1 MTPETYMKH
10 YHCGGSR
17 QSDTCPLLASGTATQ
32 SAANTS
38 CASAE
43 DTTTAQ
49 QGSCC
54 CKQSMVDAL
63 QLLCGNALSSLVDFS
78 SFYFLT
84 DTLSVGSTLSVPD
97 TANTDNLA
105 ATPAAA
111 LRRFAPCN
119 CDLLE
124 VSGTAY
130 YATPAS
136 TSVALETVDQLS
148 LCAVKAIAFQVL
160 NTDCPTENEN
170 CGYDCA
176 VRALRRAIQ
185 AEGGTTTSCG
195 TCQAHCDCDTC
206 CCSTGIITELATRNL
221 SRQATIVAG
230 PLFLQNVTVLGAIG
244 SVLVLSAEALNRV
257 YFVCANAVE
266 AIG

>member
-10 YHCGGSR
+10 YHCGGSC
-17 QSDTCPLLASGTATQ
+17 QADACALATDT
-32 SAANTS
+32 SAASTSTNTS
-38 CASAE
+38 CAAA
-43 DTTTAQ
+43 DTSVPSQ

-54 CKQSMVDAL
+54 CKSSIVDAL
-63 QLLCGNALSSLVDFS
+63 QLLCGNALSALADFS
-78 SFYFLT
+78 AFYFLT

-97 TANTDNLA
+97 AANTDNLTA
-105 ATPAAA
+105 APAAA

-130 YATPAS
+130 YAIPAS
-136 TSVALETVDQLS
+136 TSVALTAVDQLN
-148 LCAVKAIAFQVL
+148 LCAIKAIAFQVL
-160 NTDCPTENEN
+160 NTDCPDDNEN

-176 VRALRRAIQ
+176 VRLLRRAIQ

-195 TCQAHCDCDTC
+195 VCQAHCNCDTC
-206 CCSTGIITELATRNL
+206 CCADGIIAELATRNL
-221 SRQATIVAG
+221 SRQATVMAG

-244 SVLVLSAEALNRV
+244 SVLVLASEALNRI
-257 YFVCANAVE
+257 YFVCADAVE